1 MSFRHQLIQLQV
13 QVCLGLPSFVVIR
26 LLLSQLTSLPFA
38 SLDSVNPCSKDT
50 SSAIRSSIF
59 GIRKTLQIVSKN
71 LKLFKDAREKC
82 NLIPCVP
89 IPFGGCT
96 DLGKVLCKITIEI
109 AITIFGVLELTTE
122 ILLDVLER
130 VYVAKCTPS
139 DDVWESSYQLA
150 RQDAIY
156 NNAIT
161 NGRNIITTFYATQ
174 QLKIMLGEISDG
186 LEADREERDNQR
198 RRRLQ
203 SVPCTYTEELD
214 LSDCTCVDTS
224 RGFSPAPC
232 GVISCQDENRLCD
245 GSYNYPLISE
255 LATGK

>member
-26 LLLSQLTSLPFA
+26 LLLSQLTSLPSA
-38 SLDSVNPCSKDT
+38 SLDSVNSCSSDT
-50 SSAIRSSIF
+50 SQTIRSSILGF
-59 GIRKTLQIVSKN
+59 QKTVQVVSKS
-71 LKLFKDAREKC
+71 LDLIEDAKEKC
-82 NLIPCVP
+82 DLIPCVP
-89 IPFGGCT
+89 IPFAGCT
-96 DLGKVLCKITIEI
+96 DFGEKVCKIPIEI
-109 AITIFGVLELTTE
+109 AKSIVRASLFVTE
-122 ILLDVLER
+122 ISLDVLDR
-130 VYVAKCTPS
+130 VYGTCTPA

-150 RQDAIY
+150 RQDATY

-255 LATGK
+255 LVTGK